1 MNGAGAPLVAAT
13 VPNKFASP
21 CCGYLTDIRI
31 PIIAP
36 SNAPFVNPQLAD
48 IVCTTDT
55 SRTRTLTPV
64 VFAHTVGNGA
74 QLTVTVTGTN
84 DEVIR
89 DDRIRAQVEEDDIF
103 GLFIFY
109 RIDDKTGEFN

>member
-1 MNGAGAPLVAAT
+1 
-13 VPNKFASP
+13 
-21 CCGYLTDIRI
+21 
-31 PIIAP
+31 
-36 SNAPFVNPQLAD
+36 
-48 IVCTTDT
+48 
-55 SRTRTLTPV
+55 
-64 VFAHTVGNGA
+64 
-74 QLTVTVTGTN
+74 LTVTVTGTN

>member
-1 MNGAGAPLVAAT
+1 MGAAPHAFQIIVMAFVFLEEMHDRVAVIHQHPTAFGCAF
-13 VPNKFASP
+13 NR
-21 CCGYLTDIRI
+21 GR
-31 PIIAP
+31 
-36 SNAPFVNPQLAD
+36 QLGVLFFD
-48 IVCTTDT
+48 
-55 SRTRTLTPV
+55 L
-64 VFAHTVGNGA
+64 FAHTIGQRA

-89 DDRIRAQVEEDDIF
+89 DDGIRSQIEQNDIF

>member
-1 MNGAGAPLVAAT
+1 MSTTPHAFQIVVITFICLEDMDDCVAVIHQHPTTFGCAL
-13 VPNKFASP
+13 NRR
-21 CCGYLTDIRI
+21 G
-31 PIIAP
+31 
-36 SNAPFVNPQLAD
+36 QLAILFLD
-48 IVCTTDT
+48 
-55 SRTRTLTPV
+55 L
-64 VFAHTVGNGA
+64 FAHTVGNGA

-89 DDRIRAQVEEDDIF
+89 DDSIRAQVEEDDIF